1 VKDNSISWKGWDNTL
16 ELLETPLRITK
27 IKSFQ
32 LIIMIMTAE
41 EKIAQWSMVV
51 VGGFTLVCRGEAH
64 KIIKVLIRFQ
74 LQILVITA
82 RLMDYII
89 KKAKHIL

>member
-1 VKDNSISWKGWDNTL
+1 
-16 ELLETPLRITK
+16 
-27 IKSFQ
+27 
-32 LIIMIMTAE
+32 MIMTTQ

-51 VGGFTLVCRGEAH
+51 VCGFTLVCRGKAH

-74 LQILVITA
+74 LKILVIIA

-89 KKAKHIL
+89 KKAKHTYIT